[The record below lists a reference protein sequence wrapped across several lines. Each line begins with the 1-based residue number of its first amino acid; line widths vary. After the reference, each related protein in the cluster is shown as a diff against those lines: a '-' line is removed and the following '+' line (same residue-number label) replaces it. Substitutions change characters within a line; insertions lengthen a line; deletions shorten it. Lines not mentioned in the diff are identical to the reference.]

1 MKTRHLAHI
10 CARICGIICLAS
22 IVSAMTTGCIR
33 DDFAEC
39 RNTYDLQLVFD
50 RNMLYADAFASQV
63 RSVDVKVFD
72 SSTGREVY
80 SFADSGAALESA
92 DYRVALP
99 VPPGT
104 YDILCWAGMA
114 EGDSFGY
121 AAPAADMLQQHNVVL
136 NTENGVSDHRLNNL
150 YHGLSRGVTFV
161 SGNSLGHDQAQTA
174 TVYLTKN
181 TNRVC
186 VMLHNLDG
194 TELDESGFTFSI
206 TSGNALMNYD
216 NTLDP
221 AGRVTY
227 RSWHV
232 TPIMHETDN
241 ESNSGTKSES
251 NNGTKSET
259 VQSALAA
266 ELSMARL
273 VPDGDSRL
281 DVYRTADGERIISVP
296 LERNLLLYKGE
307 YHSMMSDQEYLDRQD
322 DYTITFIL
330 DRNNNWDRAAMIYIN
345 NWATPPVQYQDW

>member
-1 MKTRHLAHI
+1 MNTRHLV
-10 CARICGIICLAS
+10 RICGIICISTMAS
-22 IVSAMTTGCIR
+22 VLTGGCIR
-33 DDFAEC
+33 EDFAEC
-39 RNTYDLQLVFD
+39 KDTYDLRLVFD
-50 RNMLYADAFASQV
+50 RNMLYTDAFASQV

-80 SFADSGAALESA
+80 SYADSGAALESA

-99 VPPGT
+99 IPPGT

-121 AAPAADMLQQHNVVL
+121 ALPAADMLQQHNVAL
-136 NTENGVSDHRLNNL
+136 NTENGVSGHRLNNL

-161 SGNSLGHDQAQTA
+161 SGNSVGHDQAQTA

-206 TSGNALMNYD
+206 TSGNALMNFD

-227 RSWHV
+227 RPWHV
-232 TPIMHETDN
+232 TPIMLET
-241 ESNSGTKSES
+241 ETKSEP
-251 NNGTKSET
+251 

-266 ELSMARL
+266 EISMARL
-273 VPDGDSRL
+273 VPDGNSRL

-307 YHSMMSDQEYLDRQD
+307 YHSMMSDAEYLDRQD

>member
-10 CARICGIICLAS
+10 RARICGIICLSS
-22 IVSAMTTGCIR
+22 IVSAMTAGCIR
-33 DDFAEC
+33 EDFAEC
-39 RNTYDLQLVFD
+39 KNTYDLQLVFD

-80 SFADSGAALESA
+80 SFADSGAALAAA

-99 VPPGT
+99 IPPGT

-121 AAPAADMLQQHNVVL
+121 ALPAADMLQQHNVTL
-136 NTENGVSDHRLNNL
+136 
-150 YHGLSRGVTFV
+150 
-161 SGNSLGHDQAQTA
+161 NSLGHDQAQTA

-186 VMLHNLDG
+186 VLLHNLDG

-206 TSGNALMNYD
+206 TSGNALMNFD

-227 RSWHV
+227 RPWHV
-232 TPIMHETDN
+232 TPIML
-241 ESNSGTKSES
+241 ESETKSEP
-251 NNGTKSET
+251 
-259 VQSALAA
+259 VQSAPAA
-266 ELSMARL
+266 EISMARL
-273 VPDGDSRL
+273 VPDGNSRL

-330 DRNNNWDRAAMIYIN
+330 DRNNNWDRAAMIYII
-345 NWATPPVQYQDW
+345 NWPTPPVQYQDW

>member
-1 MKTRHLAHI
+1 MNTRHLV
-10 CARICGIICLAS
+10 RICGIICISTMAS
-22 IVSAMTTGCIR
+22 VLTGGCIR
-33 DDFAEC
+33 EDFAEC
-39 RNTYDLQLVFD
+39 KNSYDLRLVFD
-50 RNMLYADAFASQV
+50 RNMLYTDAFASQV

-80 SFADSGAALESA
+80 SYADSGAALESA

-99 VPPGT
+99 IPPGT

-121 AAPAADMLQQHNVVL
+121 ALPAADMLQQHSVTL
-136 NTENGVSDHRLNNL
+136 NTENGVSGRRLNNL
-150 YHGLSRGVTFV
+150 YHGLTRGVTFV
-161 SGNSLGHDQAQTA
+161 SGNSLGHDQAQTT

-206 TSGNALMNYD
+206 TSGNALMNFD

-227 RSWHV
+227 RPWHV
-232 TPIMHETDN
+232 TPIMLETETKN
-241 ESNSGTKSES
+241 ETKTETKSEP
-251 NNGTKSET
+251 

-266 ELSMARL
+266 EISMARL
-273 VPDGDSRL
+273 VPDGNSRL

-307 YHSMMSDQEYLDRQD
+307 YHSMMSDAEYLDRQD

-330 DRNNNWDRAAMIYIN
+330 DRNNNWDRAAMIYVN

>member
-1 MKTRHLAHI
+1 MNTRHLV
-10 CARICGIICLAS
+10 RICGIICISTMAS
-22 IVSAMTTGCIR
+22 VLTGGCIR
-33 DDFAEC
+33 EDFAEC
-39 RNTYDLQLVFD
+39 KNSYDLTLVFD
-50 RNMLYADAFASQV
+50 RNMLYTDAFASQV

-80 SFADSGAALESA
+80 SYADSGAALAQA

-99 VPPGT
+99 IPPGT

-121 AAPAADMLQQHNVVL
+121 ALPAADMLQQHSVTL
-136 NTENGVSDHRLNNL
+136 NTENGVSGRRLNNL
-150 YHGLSRGVTFV
+150 YHGLTRGVTFV

-206 TSGNALMNYD
+206 TSGNALMNFD

-227 RSWHV
+227 RPWHV
-232 TPIMHETDN
+232 TPIMLET
-241 ESNSGTKSES
+241 ETKSEP
-251 NNGTKSET
+251 

-266 ELSMARL
+266 EISMARL
-273 VPDGDSRL
+273 VPDGNSRL

-307 YHSMMSDQEYLDRQD
+307 YHSMMSDAEYLDRQD

>member
-1 MKTRHLAHI
+1 MNTRHLV
-10 CARICGIICLAS
+10 RICGIICISTMAS
-22 IVSAMTTGCIR
+22 VFTGGCIR
-33 DDFAEC
+33 EDFAEC
-39 RNTYDLQLVFD
+39 KNSYDLRLVFD
-50 RNMLYADAFASQV
+50 RNMLYTDAFASQV

-80 SFADSGAALESA
+80 SYADSGAALESA

-99 VPPGT
+99 IPPGT

-121 AAPAADMLQQHNVVL
+121 ALPAADMLQQHNVAL

-150 YHGLSRGVTFV
+150 YHGLTRGVSFV
-161 SGNSLGHDQAQTA
+161 SGNSVGHDQAQTA

-227 RSWHV
+227 RPWHV
-232 TPIMHETDN
+232 TPIMLET
-241 ESNSGTKSES
+241 ETKSEP
-251 NNGTKSET
+251 

-266 ELSMARL
+266 EISMARL
-273 VPDGDSRL
+273 VPDGNSRL

-307 YHSMMSDQEYLDRQD
+307 YHSMMSDAEYLDRQD

>member
-1 MKTRHLAHI
+1 MKTRHL
-10 CARICGIICLAS
+10 ARICGIICISTMASALAG
-22 IVSAMTTGCIR
+22 GCVR
-33 DDFAEC
+33 EDMAEC

-50 RNMLYADAFASQV
+50 RNMLYTDAFSSQV

-99 VPPGT
+99 IPPGT

-121 AAPAADMLQQHNVVL
+121 ALPAADMLQQHSVTL
-136 NTENGVSDHRLNNL
+136 NTEKGVSDRRLNNL

-161 SGNSLGHDQAQTA
+161 SGNSLGHNQVQTA

-227 RSWHV
+227 RPWHV
-232 TPIMHETDN
+232 TPIMIET
-241 ESNSGTKSES
+241 EPKSEP
-251 NNGTKSET
+251 

-266 ELSMARL
+266 EISTARL
-273 VPDGDSRL
+273 VPDGNSRL

-307 YHSMMSDQEYLDRQD
+307 YHSMMSDGEYLDRQD

-330 DRNNNWDRAAMIYIN
+330 DRNNNWDRAAMIYVN

>member
-1 MKTRHLAHI
+1 MNTRHLI
-10 CARICGIICLAS
+10 RICGIICISTMAS
-22 IVSAMTTGCIR
+22 VLTGGCIR
-33 DDFAEC
+33 EDFAEC
-39 RNTYDLQLVFD
+39 KNTYDLRLVFD
-50 RNMLYADAFASQV
+50 RNMLYTDAFASQV

-80 SFADSGAALESA
+80 SYADSGAALESA

-99 VPPGT
+99 IPPGT

-121 AAPAADMLQQHNVVL
+121 ALPAADMLQQHNVAL
-136 NTENGVSDHRLNNL
+136 NTENGVSGRRLNNL

-161 SGNSLGHDQAQTA
+161 SGNSLGHDQAQTT

-206 TSGNALMNYD
+206 TSGNALMNFD

-227 RSWHV
+227 RPWHV
-232 TPIMHETDN
+232 TPIILETETKN
-241 ESNSGTKSES
+241 ETKTETKSEP
-251 NNGTKSET
+251 

-266 ELSMARL
+266 EISMARL
-273 VPDGDSRL
+273 VPDGNSRL

-307 YHSMMSDQEYLDRQD
+307 YHSMMSDAEYLDRQD

>member
-1 MKTRHLAHI
+1 MNTRHLV
-10 CARICGIICLAS
+10 RICGVICISTMAS
-22 IVSAMTTGCIR
+22 VFTGGCIR
-33 DDFAEC
+33 EDFAEC
-39 RNTYDLQLVFD
+39 KNTYDLQLVFD
-50 RNMLYADAFASQV
+50 HNMLYADAFASQV

-80 SFADSGAALESA
+80 SFADSGAALAAA

-99 VPPGT
+99 IPPGT

-121 AAPAADMLQQHNVVL
+121 ALPAADMLQQHSVTL
-136 NTENGVSDHRLNNL
+136 NTENGVSERRLDNL
-150 YHGLSRGVTFV
+150 FHGLSRDVTFV

-206 TSGNALMNYD
+206 TSGNALMNFD

-221 AGRVTY
+221 TGRVTY
-227 RSWHV
+227 RPWHV
-232 TPIMHETDN
+232 TPIMLET
-241 ESNSGTKSES
+241 ETKSEP
-251 NNGTKSET
+251 

-266 ELSMARL
+266 EISMARL
-273 VPDGDSRL
+273 VPDGNSRL

-307 YHSMMSDQEYLDRQD
+307 YHSMMSDGEYLDRQD

-330 DRNNNWDRAAMIYIN
+330 DRNNNWDRAAMIYVN

>member
-1 MKTRHLAHI
+1 MNTRHLV
-10 CARICGIICLAS
+10 RICGIICISTMAS
-22 IVSAMTTGCIR
+22 VLTGGCIR
-33 DDFAEC
+33 EDFAEC
-39 RNTYDLQLVFD
+39 KNSYDLRLVFD
-50 RNMLYADAFASQV
+50 RNMLYTDAFASQV

-80 SFADSGAALESA
+80 SYADSGAALESA

-99 VPPGT
+99 IPPGT

-114 EGDSFGY
+114 EGDSFGH
-121 AAPAADMLQQHNVVL
+121 ALPAADMLQQHSVTL
-136 NTENGVSDHRLNNL
+136 NTENGVSGRRLNNL

-161 SGNSLGHDQAQTA
+161 SGNSLGHDQNQTT

-206 TSGNALMNYD
+206 TSGNALMNFD

-227 RSWHV
+227 RPWHV
-232 TPIMHETDN
+232 TPIMLET
-241 ESNSGTKSES
+241 ETKTE
-251 NNGTKSET
+251 TKSET
-259 VQSALAA
+259 KSEPVQAALAA
-266 ELSMARL
+266 EISMARL
-273 VPDGDSRL
+273 VPDGNSRL

-307 YHSMMSDQEYLDRQD
+307 YHSMMSDAEYLDRQD

>member
-1 MKTRHLAHI
+1 MNTRHL
-10 CARICGIICLAS
+10 ARICGIICISTMAS
-22 IVSAMTTGCIR
+22 VLTGGCIR
-33 DDFAEC
+33 EDFAEC
-39 RNTYDLQLVFD
+39 KNTYDLRLVFD
-50 RNMLYADAFASQV
+50 RNMLYTDAFASQV

-80 SFADSGAALESA
+80 SYADSGAALESA

-99 VPPGT
+99 IPPGT

-114 EGDSFGY
+114 EGDSFGH
-121 AAPAADMLQQHNVVL
+121 ALPAADMLQQHNVAL
-136 NTENGVSDHRLNNL
+136 NTENGVSGRRLNNL
-150 YHGLSRGVTFV
+150 YHGLTRGVTFV
-161 SGNSLGHDQAQTA
+161 SGNSLGHDQAQTT

-227 RSWHV
+227 RPWHV
-232 TPIMHETDN
+232 TPIMLET
-241 ESNSGTKSES
+241 ETKSES
-251 NNGTKSET
+251 NSETKSEP

-266 ELSMARL
+266 EISMARL
-273 VPDGDSRL
+273 VPDGNSRL

-307 YHSMMSDQEYLDRQD
+307 YHSMMSDAEYLDRQD

>member
-1 MKTRHLAHI
+1 MNTRHLV
-10 CARICGIICLAS
+10 RICGIICISTMAS
-22 IVSAMTTGCIR
+22 VLTGGCIR
-33 DDFAEC
+33 EDFAEC
-39 RNTYDLQLVFD
+39 KNSYDLRLVFD
-50 RNMLYADAFASQV
+50 RNMLYTDAFASQV

-80 SFADSGAALESA
+80 SYADSGAALESA

-99 VPPGT
+99 IPPGT

-114 EGDSFGY
+114 EGDSFGH
-121 AAPAADMLQQHNVVL
+121 ALPAADMLQQHSVTL
-136 NTENGVSDHRLNNL
+136 NTENGVSGRRLNNL

-161 SGNSLGHDQAQTA
+161 SGNSLGHDQNQTT

-206 TSGNALMNYD
+206 TSGNALMNFD

-227 RSWHV
+227 RPWHV
-232 TPIMHETDN
+232 TPIMLET
-241 ESNSGTKSES
+241 ETKTETKSE
-251 NNGTKSET
+251 TKSET

-266 ELSMARL
+266 EISMARL
-273 VPDGDSRL
+273 VPDGNSRL

-307 YHSMMSDQEYLDRQD
+307 YHSMMSDAEYLDRQD

>member
-1 MKTRHLAHI
+1 MNTRHR
-10 CARICGIICLAS
+10 ARICGIICISTMAS
-22 IVSAMTTGCIR
+22 VLTGGCIR
-33 DDFAEC
+33 EDFAEC
-39 RNTYDLQLVFD
+39 RNSYNLRLVFD
-50 RNMLYADAFASQV
+50 RNMLYTDAFASQV

-80 SFADSGAALESA
+80 SYADSGAALESA

-99 VPPGT
+99 IPPGT

-121 AAPAADMLQQHNVVL
+121 ALPAADMLQQHSVTL

-150 YHGLSRGVTFV
+150 YHGLTRGVSFV
-161 SGNSLGHDQAQTA
+161 SGNSVGHDQAQTA

-194 TELDESGFTFSI
+194 TELDESCFTFSI
-206 TSGNALMNYD
+206 TSGNVLMNFD

-227 RSWHV
+227 RPWHV
-232 TPIMHETDN
+232 TPIMLET
-241 ESNSGTKSES
+241 ETKSEP
-251 NNGTKSET
+251 

-266 ELSMARL
+266 EISMARL
-273 VPDGDSRL
+273 VPDGNSRL

-307 YHSMMSDQEYLDRQD
+307 YHSMMSDAEYLDRQD

>member
-1 MKTRHLAHI
+1 MKTRHLV
-10 CARICGIICLAS
+10 RICGIICISTMAS
-22 IVSAMTTGCIR
+22 VLTGGCIR
-33 DDFAEC
+33 EDFAEC
-39 RNTYDLQLVFD
+39 RNTYDLRLVFD
-50 RNMLYADAFASQV
+50 RNMLYTDAFASQV

-80 SFADSGAALESA
+80 SYADSGAALESA

-99 VPPGT
+99 IPPGT

-121 AAPAADMLQQHNVVL
+121 ALPAADMLQQHSVTL
-136 NTENGVSDHRLNNL
+136 NTENGVSGRRLNNL
-150 YHGLSRGVTFV
+150 YHGLTRGVTFV
-161 SGNSLGHDQAQTA
+161 SGNSVGHDQAQTT

-227 RSWHV
+227 RPWHV
-232 TPIMHETDN
+232 TPIMLET
-241 ESNSGTKSES
+241 ETKSEP
-251 NNGTKSET
+251 

-266 ELSMARL
+266 EISMARL
-273 VPDGDSRL
+273 VPDGNSRL

-307 YHSMMSDQEYLDRQD
+307 YHSMMSDAEYLDRQD

>member
-1 MKTRHLAHI
+1 MNTRHLV
-10 CARICGIICLAS
+10 RVCGIICISTMAS
-22 IVSAMTTGCIR
+22 VLTGGCIR
-33 DDFAEC
+33 EDFAEC
-39 RNTYDLQLVFD
+39 KNSYDLRLVFD
-50 RNMLYADAFASQV
+50 RNMLYTDAFASQV

-80 SFADSGAALESA
+80 SYADSGAALAQA

-99 VPPGT
+99 IPPGT

-121 AAPAADMLQQHNVVL
+121 ALPAADMLQQHSVTL
-136 NTENGVSDHRLNNL
+136 NTENGVSGRRLNNL

-206 TSGNALMNYD
+206 TSGNALMNFD

-227 RSWHV
+227 RPWHI
-232 TPIMHETDN
+232 TPIMLESETKN
-241 ESNSGTKSES
+241 ETKTETKSEP
-251 NNGTKSET
+251 

-266 ELSMARL
+266 EISMARL
-273 VPDGDSRL
+273 VPDGNSRL
-281 DVYRTADGERIISVP
+281 DVYRTDDGERIISVP

-307 YHSMMSDQEYLDRQD
+307 YHSMMSDAEYLDRQD

>member
-1 MKTRHLAHI
+1 MNTRHLV
-10 CARICGIICLAS
+10 RICGIICISTMAS
-22 IVSAMTTGCIR
+22 VLTGGCIR
-33 DDFAEC
+33 EDFAEC
-39 RNTYDLQLVFD
+39 KNSYDLRLVFD
-50 RNMLYADAFASQV
+50 RNMLYTDAFASQV

-80 SFADSGAALESA
+80 SYADSGAALAQA

-99 VPPGT
+99 IPPGT

-121 AAPAADMLQQHNVVL
+121 ALPAADMLQQHNVAL
-136 NTENGVSDHRLNNL
+136 NTENGVSGRRLNNL
-150 YHGLSRGVTFV
+150 YHGLTRGVTFV
-161 SGNSLGHDQAQTA
+161 SGNSLGHDQNQTT

-206 TSGNALMNYD
+206 TSGNALMNFD

-227 RSWHV
+227 RPWHV
-232 TPIMHETDN
+232 TPIMLET
-241 ESNSGTKSES
+241 ETKSEP
-251 NNGTKSET
+251 

-266 ELSMARL
+266 EISMARL
-273 VPDGDSRL
+273 VPDGNSRL
-281 DVYRTADGERIISVP
+281 DVYRTDDGERIISVP

-307 YHSMMSDQEYLDRQD
+307 YHSMMSDAEYLDRQD

>member
-1 MKTRHLAHI
+1 MNTRHLV
-10 CARICGIICLAS
+10 RIYGIICLSS
-22 IVSAMTTGCIR
+22 IVSAMITGCIR
-33 DDFAEC
+33 EDFAEC
-39 RNTYDLQLVFD
+39 RNSYDLRLVFD
-50 RNMLYADAFASQV
+50 RNMLYTDAFASQV

-99 VPPGT
+99 IPPGT

-121 AAPAADMLQQHNVVL
+121 ALPAADMLQQYNVAL

-150 YHGLSRGVTFV
+150 YHGLTRGVSFV
-161 SGNSLGHDQAQTA
+161 SGNSVGHDQAQTA

-194 TELDESGFTFSI
+194 TELEESGFTFSI
-206 TSGNALMNYD
+206 TSGNALMNFD

-227 RSWHV
+227 RPWHV
-232 TPIMHETDN
+232 TPILLESETKN
-241 ESNSGTKSES
+241 ETKTETKSEP
-251 NNGTKSET
+251 

-266 ELSMARL
+266 EISMARL
-273 VPDGDSRL
+273 VPDGNSRL

-307 YHSMMSDQEYLDRQD
+307 YHSMMSDAEYLDRQD

>member
-1 MKTRHLAHI
+1 MNTRHLV
-10 CARICGIICLAS
+10 RICGIICISTMAS
-22 IVSAMTTGCIR
+22 VLTGGCIR
-33 DDFAEC
+33 EDFAEC
-39 RNTYDLQLVFD
+39 KNSYDLRLVFD
-50 RNMLYADAFASQV
+50 RNMLYTDAFASQV

-80 SFADSGAALESA
+80 SYADSGAALAQA

-99 VPPGT
+99 IPPGT

-121 AAPAADMLQQHNVVL
+121 ALPAADMLQQHNVAL
-136 NTENGVSDHRLNNL
+136 NTENGVSGRRLNNL
-150 YHGLSRGVTFV
+150 YHGLTRGVTFV
-161 SGNSLGHDQAQTA
+161 SGNSLGHDQNQTT

-206 TSGNALMNYD
+206 TSGNALMNFD

-227 RSWHV
+227 RPWHV
-232 TPIMHETDN
+232 TPIMLET
-241 ESNSGTKSES
+241 E
-251 NNGTKSET
+251 TKSET

-266 ELSMARL
+266 EISMARL
-273 VPDGDSRL
+273 VPDGNSRL
-281 DVYRTADGERIISVP
+281 DVYRTDDGERIISVP

-307 YHSMMSDQEYLDRQD
+307 YHSMMSDAEYLDRQD

-330 DRNNNWDRAAMIYIN
+330 DRNNNWDRAAMIYVN

>member
-1 MKTRHLAHI
+1 MKTRHL
-10 CARICGIICLAS
+10 ARICGIICISTMAS
-22 IVSAMTTGCIR
+22 VLTGGCIR
-33 DDFAEC
+33 EDFAEC

-50 RNMLYADAFASQV
+50 RNMLYTDAFSSQV

-99 VPPGT
+99 IPPGT

-121 AAPAADMLQQHNVVL
+121 ALPAADMLQQHNVAL
-136 NTENGVSDHRLNNL
+136 NTEKGVSDRRLNNL

-161 SGNSLGHDQAQTA
+161 SGNSVGHDQTQTA

-216 NTLDP
+216 NSLDP
-221 AGRVTY
+221 TGRVTY
-227 RSWHV
+227 RPWHV
-232 TPIMHETDN
+232 TPIMLET
-241 ESNSGTKSES
+241 ETR
-251 NNGTKSET
+251 SET

-266 ELSMARL
+266 EISTARL
-273 VPDGDSRL
+273 VPDGNSRL

-307 YHSMMSDQEYLDRQD
+307 YHSMMSDGEYLDRQD

>member
-1 MKTRHLAHI
+1 MNTRHLV
-10 CARICGIICLAS
+10 RICGIICISTMAS
-22 IVSAMTTGCIR
+22 VLTGGCIR
-33 DDFAEC
+33 EDFAEC
-39 RNTYDLQLVFD
+39 KNSYDLRLVFD
-50 RNMLYADAFASQV
+50 RNMLYTDAFASQV

-80 SFADSGAALESA
+80 SYADSGAALAQA

-99 VPPGT
+99 IPPGT

-121 AAPAADMLQQHNVVL
+121 ALPAADMLQQHNVAL
-136 NTENGVSDHRLNNL
+136 NTENGVSGRRLNNL
-150 YHGLSRGVTFV
+150 YHGLTRGVTFV
-161 SGNSLGHDQAQTA
+161 SGNSLGHDQNQTT

-206 TSGNALMNYD
+206 TSGNALMNFD

-227 RSWHV
+227 RPWHV
-232 TPIMHETDN
+232 TPIMLET
-241 ESNSGTKSES
+241 E
-251 NNGTKSET
+251 TKSET
-259 VQSALAA
+259 KTETKSEPVQAALAA
-266 ELSMARL
+266 EISMARL
-273 VPDGDSRL
+273 VPDGNSRL

>member
-1 MKTRHLAHI
+1 MNTRHL
-10 CARICGIICLAS
+10 ARICGIICISTMAS
-22 IVSAMTTGCIR
+22 VLTGGCIR
-33 DDFAEC
+33 EDFAEC
-39 RNTYDLQLVFD
+39 KDTYDLRLVFD
-50 RNMLYADAFASQV
+50 RNMLYTDAFASQV

-80 SFADSGAALESA
+80 SCADSGAALESA

-99 VPPGT
+99 IPPGT

-121 AAPAADMLQQHNVVL
+121 ALPAADMLQQHNVAL
-136 NTENGVSDHRLNNL
+136 NTENGVSGRRLNNL

-161 SGNSLGHDQAQTA
+161 SGNSLGHDQNQTT

-206 TSGNALMNYD
+206 TSGNALMNFD

-227 RSWHV
+227 RPWHV
-232 TPIMHETDN
+232 TPIILET
-241 ESNSGTKSES
+241 ETKSEP
-251 NNGTKSET
+251 

-266 ELSMARL
+266 EISMARL
-273 VPDGDSRL
+273 VPDGNSRL

-307 YHSMMSDQEYLDRQD
+307 YHSMMSDEEYLDRQD

>member
-1 MKTRHLAHI
+1 MNTRHR
-10 CARICGIICLAS
+10 ARICGIICISTMATVL
-22 IVSAMTTGCIR
+22 TGGCIR
-33 DDFAEC
+33 EDFAEC
-39 RNTYDLQLVFD
+39 KNTYDLRLVFD
-50 RNMLYADAFASQV
+50 RNMLYTDAFASQV

-99 VPPGT
+99 IPPGT

-121 AAPAADMLQQHNVVL
+121 ALPAADMLQQHSVTL
-136 NTENGVSDHRLNNL
+136 NTENGVSGRRLNNL

-161 SGNSLGHDQAQTA
+161 SGNSLGHDQAQTT

-227 RSWHV
+227 RPWHV
-232 TPIMHETDN
+232 TPILLESETKN
-241 ESNSGTKSES
+241 ETKTETKSEP
-251 NNGTKSET
+251 

-266 ELSMARL
+266 EISMARL
-273 VPDGDSRL
+273 VPDGNSRL

-307 YHSMMSDQEYLDRQD
+307 YHSMMSDAEYLDRQD

>member
-1 MKTRHLAHI
+1 MNTRHLV
-10 CARICGIICLAS
+10 RICGIICISTMAS
-22 IVSAMTTGCIR
+22 VLTGGCIR
-33 DDFAEC
+33 EDFAEC
-39 RNTYDLQLVFD
+39 KNSYDLRLVFD
-50 RNMLYADAFASQV
+50 RNMLYTDAFASQV

-80 SFADSGAALESA
+80 SYADSGAALAQA

-99 VPPGT
+99 IPPGT

-114 EGDSFGY
+114 EGDSFCY
-121 AAPAADMLQQHNVVL
+121 ALPAADMLQQHNVTL
-136 NTENGVSDHRLNNL
+136 NTENGVSERRLDNL
-150 YHGLSRGVTFV
+150 FHGLTRGVTFV
-161 SGNSLGHDQAQTA
+161 SGNSLGHDQTQTA

-206 TSGNALMNYD
+206 TSGNALMNFD

-227 RSWHV
+227 RPWHV
-232 TPIMHETDN
+232 TPILLET
-241 ESNSGTKSES
+241 ETKSEP
-251 NNGTKSET
+251 

-266 ELSMARL
+266 EISMARL
-273 VPDGDSRL
+273 VPDGNSRL

-307 YHSMMSDQEYLDRQD
+307 YHSMMSDAEYLDRQD

>member
-10 CARICGIICLAS
+10 RARICGIICLSS
-22 IVSAMTTGCIR
+22 IVSAMTAGCIR
-33 DDFAEC
+33 EDFAEC
-39 RNTYDLQLVFD
+39 KNTYDLQLVFD

-80 SFADSGAALESA
+80 SFADSGAALAAA

-99 VPPGT
+99 IPPGT

-121 AAPAADMLQQHNVVL
+121 ALPAADMLQQHSVTL
-136 NTENGVSDHRLNNL
+136 NTENGVSGRRLDNL
-150 YHGLSRGVTFV
+150 FHGLSRGVTFV
-161 SGNSLGHDQAQTA
+161 SGNSLGHDQTQTA

-227 RSWHV
+227 RPWHV
-232 TPIMHETDN
+232 TPILLDSEPKS
-241 ESNSGTKSES
+241 ETKSEA
-251 NNGTKSET
+251 NSEN
-259 VQSALAA
+259 VQAALAA
-266 ELSMARL
+266 EISMARL
-273 VPDGDSRL
+273 VPDGNSRL

-330 DRNNNWDRAAMIYIN
+330 DRNNNWDRGAMIYIN